1 MLLWTAVLLGW
12 VTLALGGG
20 LLLLAL
26 VSPLEAGPSR
36 PVRVGKRVLRA
47 TAGAWALV
55 LLWIILDIL
64 ATWVGR

>member
-26 VSPLEAGPSR
+26 VSSLQAGPARS
-36 PVRVGKRVLRA
+36 VSVGERVLRA